1 MRCIFSPNF
10 TRGSV
15 IRFTNL
21 WYSSSSSA
29 SLVPEDALNKDDDD
43 DACCCCCFVRRLLLC
58 VDDSLP
64 KQEIV
69 VVAVVKVI
77 APYLCVI
84 SPLIKRGRKNVVD
97 TFLPGRVFAF
107 PFLKERK
114 SGGSVDGGGGTVGG
128 AAAPGDFGQDNL
140 MTYLVA
146 VGASHD

>member
-1 MRCIFSPNF
+1 
-10 TRGSV
+10 
-15 IRFTNL
+15 
-21 WYSSSSSA
+21 
-29 SLVPEDALNKDDDD
+29 
-43 DACCCCCFVRRLLLC
+43 VRRLLLC

-114 SGGSVDGGGGTVGG
+114 SGCSVDGGGGGPSRCVLFRSLLLLRRRRRRRRG
-128 AAAPGDFGQDNL
+128 
-140 MTYLVA
+140 LVECTTKLSSLFA
-146 VGASHD
+146 TENAIDDDDENDDEKKKGK

>member
-1 MRCIFSPNF
+1 
-10 TRGSV
+10 
-15 IRFTNL
+15 
-21 WYSSSSSA
+21 
-29 SLVPEDALNKDDDD
+29 
-43 DACCCCCFVRRLLLC
+43 VRRLLLC

-114 SGGSVDGGGGTVGG
+114 SGCSVDGGGGGG
-128 AAAPGDFGQDNL
+128 GPSRCVLFRSLLLLRRRRRRRRG
-140 MTYLVA
+140 LVECTTQLSSLFA
-146 VGASHD
+146 TENAIDDDDENDDEKKKGK